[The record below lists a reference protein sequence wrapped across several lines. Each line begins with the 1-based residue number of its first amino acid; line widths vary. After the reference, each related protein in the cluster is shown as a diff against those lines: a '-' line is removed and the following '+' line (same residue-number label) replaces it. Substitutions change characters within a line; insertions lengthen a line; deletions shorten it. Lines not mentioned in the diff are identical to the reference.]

1 MNEERKV
8 KYGFL
13 HCHTDE
19 SNRDSVMTVETLVKR
34 AAELGAPAV
43 ALTDHGVMTGYL
55 RFAEECAKYD
65 INAIFGV
72 EAYVQEDA
80 KPGEGTE
87 EKRMH
92 LILMAKDYEYGF
104 KALIKAV
111 SESNERMDS
120 QGFAR
125 MNKDILRKYFGP
137 GAPGH
142 GHVIATSACVSGVL
156 ASLYS
161 MNDEI
166 AKKVEKLKTSQ
177 SGLETPTSPGYL
189 HNRTRLDWIEKT
201 LQESAKR
208 ITAYKKQSGKPTAAL
223 EKKIYAAA
231 EGSAKR
237 AAAQAAYDEVVEAKK
252 EAAKKLALETSKKEA
267 LTGEK
272 SRLAPVVKQSEK
284 EIAKWQALQDK
295 IDEANS
301 HRIQNEKI
309 DDFVRRE
316 AEWYRETF
324 GSDDFYVELQY
335 HGFQTETEIM
345 PRLAAL
351 SDELGIPS
359 VLANDAHIPTS
370 SGDDVLARSIIRTTR
385 FLKDWEAPS
394 ASDYEM
400 YLKTDEELKE
410 WVGKII
416 PKAKVNEAFE
426 NIGRITSQCHVALP
440 KEKHYPSF
448 KTPDGSTPEEYLRRM
463 AYEGIPKKYP
473 NGFPDEKEGYERLEH
488 ELDVICSMGYADYHC
503 IVEDFLRYA
512 RAAGK
517 LDMSDPEQEKL
528 ALSFDIE
535 AIERYTA
542 NLPGETVGP
551 GRGSAAGSLVCYL
564 VGITNIDP
572 LKYGLLFERF
582 LNPERVTMPDIDCD
596 IETNIRPYVIRYV
609 KHKYGEKSVAGIMT
623 RGKQTGKAA
632 IQTAG
637 RAYGIQKNG
646 DSTAFLGVVN
656 TVSKKAVELS
666 DDELHMNLK
675 KIETELYQAFD
686 SDKVAH
692 EIIRYAILIEG
703 CMTQIGQHAAGV
715 IITDGKPVEDYVPLV
730 YNRKND
736 IMMTQCDMTQAE
748 EIGLLK
754 MDFLGLNN
762 LTVITETLREIFKT
776 SGKLVDMDRIS
787 YDDPNVFSRIIAPG
801 MTNSVFQLESNG
813 MKQMLQ
819 QFGPDSIFD
828 LILLV
833 AMFRPGPLQFLP
845 DVIAVKNGRKQVS
858 YLTPEL
864 EPILKSTYGSITY
877 QEQVQEIF
885 RSLAGYS
892 LGQADLVRRA
902 MSKKKDSVL
911 RAERSSFLNGDP
923 ERNIAGCVANNISVT
938 AANELFDEMTD
949 FAKYA
954 FNKSHAACY
963 AVVAYQTAWLKY
975 YYPREYMKSVM
986 NNTDF
991 DKLPG
996 LIRDLKTMGIGIKAP
1011 DINLSEQGFSLHD
1024 GNIVFGLGSIKGLGK
1039 SVDGVEQV
1047 RAKGGAF
1054 KSIQDFILR
1063 TDAGKTILTNFTDA
1077 GAFDSFCTNRAA
1089 ITAMI
1094 PEYLTVMKKI
1104 KDQRKRLEKQY
1115 DPKKIASYEAKI
1127 KESKAKL
1134 KELVPD
1140 TDICEDGMERLKKE
1154 RDRLSVFVS
1163 MNPMELYPEP
1173 EKCGAVPIIDALTAG
1188 RREKLSVTGMI
1199 SDYRIRYRKADGA
1212 PMSFFTLGDCSG
1224 SINVCCFTKEFAAV
1238 GESLADDTVVRITGS
1253 IMVEDDGTKKLKLDG
1268 VSELHQRTKTILIF
1282 AKKSMFGGELQN
1294 MLKPHIAKKGYPC
1307 KIYDM
1312 MMGEFRNC
1320 DLRLSASVLNS
1331 KELYNICQKKPVMRD
1346 FG

>member
-208 ITAYKKQSGKPTAAL
+208 ITAYKKQSGKPTATL

-301 HRIQNEKI
+301 HRIPNEKI

-473 NGFPDEKEGYERLEH
+473 NGFPDEKEDYERLEH

-754 MDFLGLNN
+754 MD
-762 LTVITETLREIFKT
+762 
-776 SGKLVDMDRIS
+776 
-787 YDDPNVFSRIIAPG
+787 
-801 MTNSVFQLESNG
+801 
-813 MKQMLQ
+813 
-819 QFGPDSIFD
+819 
-828 LILLV
+828 
-833 AMFRPGPLQFLP
+833 
-845 DVIAVKNGRKQVS
+845 
-858 YLTPEL
+858 
-864 EPILKSTYGSITY
+864 
-877 QEQVQEIF
+877 
-885 RSLAGYS
+885 
-892 LGQADLVRRA
+892 
-902 MSKKKDSVL
+902 
-911 RAERSSFLNGDP
+911 
-923 ERNIAGCVANNISVT
+923 
-938 AANELFDEMTD
+938 
-949 FAKYA
+949 
-954 FNKSHAACY
+954 
-963 AVVAYQTAWLKY
+963 
-975 YYPREYMKSVM
+975 
-986 NNTDF
+986 
-991 DKLPG
+991 
-996 LIRDLKTMGIGIKAP
+996 
-1011 DINLSEQGFSLHD
+1011 
-1024 GNIVFGLGSIKGLGK
+1024 
-1039 SVDGVEQV
+1039 
-1047 RAKGGAF
+1047 
-1054 KSIQDFILR
+1054 
-1063 TDAGKTILTNFTDA
+1063 
-1077 GAFDSFCTNRAA
+1077 
-1089 ITAMI
+1089 
-1094 PEYLTVMKKI
+1094 
-1104 KDQRKRLEKQY
+1104 
-1115 DPKKIASYEAKI
+1115 
-1127 KESKAKL
+1127 
-1134 KELVPD
+1134 
-1140 TDICEDGMERLKKE
+1140 
-1154 RDRLSVFVS
+1154 
-1163 MNPMELYPEP
+1163 
-1173 EKCGAVPIIDALTAG
+1173 
-1188 RREKLSVTGMI
+1188 
-1199 SDYRIRYRKADGA
+1199 
-1212 PMSFFTLGDCSG
+1212 
-1224 SINVCCFTKEFAAV
+1224 
-1238 GESLADDTVVRITGS
+1238 VRI
-1253 IMVEDDGTKKLKLDG
+1253 V
-1268 VSELHQRTKTILIF
+1268 R
-1282 AKKSMFGGELQN
+1282 
-1294 MLKPHIAKKGYPC
+1294 
-1307 KIYDM
+1307 
-1312 MMGEFRNC
+1312 
-1320 DLRLSASVLNS
+1320 
-1331 KELYNICQKKPVMRD
+1331 
-1346 FG
+1346 